1 MLDRGLGRPHLA
13 NLRRDL
19 GFEPC
24 GYGNDVVTAGRLVS
38 CLGQHA
44 RPWYHGARK
53 VTSPPP
59 HYSDILPVVFQMDPG
74 NALTISGG
82 ALLMSVGWEPGSAQ

>member
-1 MLDRGLGRPHLA
+1 MSHRAVELELKQLEGETCWTGALGRPHLA

-24 GYGNDVVTAGRLVS
+24 GYGDDVVTAGRLVS
-38 CLGQHA
+38 CLRQHA
-44 RPWYHGARK
+44 RPWYRGARK

-59 HYSDILPVVFQMDPG
+59 HHSDILPVVFQMYPEM
-74 NALTISGG
+74 L
-82 ALLMSVGWEPGSAQ
+82 